1 MKGKDR
7 LAKEN
12 TRSIYDQQ
20 RLSIC
25 YVLQNFL
32 QPSQGGKRQLNNNKK
47 VQQKAISI
55 YYIVNNKMMPISNQ
69 KEHGVVD
76 SFT

>member
-1 MKGKDR
+1 MKGKER

-12 TRSIYDQQ
+12 TRSIYDPQ
-20 RLSIC
+20 RLSIF
-25 YVLQNFL
+25 YVLKNFL
-32 QPSQGGKRQLNNNKK
+32 QPNQGGKRQLNNNKK
-47 VQQKAISI
+47 VQQIAISI
-55 YYIVNNKMMPISNQ
+55 YYIVNNKMMPLSNQ